1 MFYTPTKTHAGNP
14 LPPGGLERR
23 SAGQRW
29 VCSSGEWTII
39 EKHFALGVVT
49 ETITMAL
56 DRDGEGRD
64 SDTVLIDKATERIG
78 PHPLGA
84 GYGWADDVTV
94 FAIAND
100 GAAYFAIDHKGRLVA
115 TAARL
120 TDVLAALP
128 DF

>member
-1 MFYTPTKTHAGNP
+1 MFCSPAKTHVGDP
-14 LPPGGLERR
+14 PPPGGLERR
-23 SAGQRW
+23 TVGQRW
-29 VCSSGEWTII
+29 VCSSGEWAII

-49 ETITMAL
+49 ETIIMAL

-64 SDTVLIDKATERIG
+64 SDTVLIDKATERTG
-78 PHPLGA
+78 PHPPGA
-84 GYGWADDVTV
+84 GYDRADDVTV

-100 GAAYFAIDHKGRLVA
+100 GAAYFAIDHNGRLVA